1 MLKNRY
7 TGTVIGGLDL
17 NNHHRGH
24 VFRAAQEGIAFSF
37 RYGMELMRQLG
48 TDTRII
54 RAGNANM
61 FLSPV
66 FRETLSSLTG
76 ATIQLYDTDGATG
89 AARGAGVGAGLYSSP
104 AEAGQ
109 YLNPLTPHHQPTQQ

>member
-1 MLKNRY
+1 MCMCCLFFFKQKTAYEMRISDWSSDVCSSDLNGAERMLKNRY

-66 FRETLSSLTG
+66 FRETLSSLPV
-76 ATIQLYDTDGATG
+76 ATIDI
-89 AARGAGVGAGLYSSP
+89 RS
-104 AEAGQ
+104 
-109 YLNPLTPHHQPTQQ
+109 

>member
-1 MLKNRY
+1 
-7 TGTVIGGLDL
+7 
-17 NNHHRGH
+17 
-24 VFRAAQEGIAFSF
+24 
-37 RYGMELMRQLG
+37 MELMCQLG

-76 ATIQLYDTDGATG
+76 ATIELYDTDGAAG

-109 YLNPLTPHHQPTQQ
+109 YLKRKIGRASCRERVCISVELGGRRIMKTKKYMQATHEQYNRY